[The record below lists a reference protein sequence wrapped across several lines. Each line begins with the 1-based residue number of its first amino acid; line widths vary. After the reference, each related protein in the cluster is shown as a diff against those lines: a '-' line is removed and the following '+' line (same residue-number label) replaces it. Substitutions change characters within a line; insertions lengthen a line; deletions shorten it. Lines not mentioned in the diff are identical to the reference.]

1 MQLNIEELKALIEA
15 GDKSAIE
22 QHIFK
27 SLEKGD
33 VILAASHNVLVKSE
47 LDSEKDKHHNTALQT
62 WKDNNLQTLIDE
74 EVVKRNPQETPEQ
87 KRIRELEEKLQKQE
101 LDAKRSALKETAL
114 SYATDKGYDAKFATK
129 YIEKFLA
136 DDETATNAALDELKT
151 DLDAIVQA
159 QVEETLKANSRS
171 GAGGGSGSGGEET
184 SLGKRLATE
193 NNNNKTK
200 DAQDAFFG

>member
-1 MQLNIEELKALIEA
+1 MQLNIEELKTLIEA

-33 VILAASHNVLVKSE
+33 VTSAASLNVLVKSE

-62 WKDNNLQTLIDE
+62 WKDNNLQSLIDE
-74 EVVKRNPQETPEQ
+74 AVKAANPDETPEQ
-87 KRIRELEEKLQKQE
+87 KRIRELEEKVANNEKE
-101 LDAKRSALKETAL
+101 ATRNALKAKAL
-114 SYATDKGYDAKFATK
+114 EYANEKGVPAKFVERFLSETEEDTTK
-129 YIEKFLA
+129 
-136 DDETATNAALDELKT
+136 ALDEFKA
-151 DLDAIVQA
+151 DLDAFA
-159 QVEETLKANSRS
+159 QSKVEETLKKNSRN
-171 GAGGGSGSGGEET
+171 GAGGGSGGAGEET

-193 NNNNKTK
+193 NNNSKVQ